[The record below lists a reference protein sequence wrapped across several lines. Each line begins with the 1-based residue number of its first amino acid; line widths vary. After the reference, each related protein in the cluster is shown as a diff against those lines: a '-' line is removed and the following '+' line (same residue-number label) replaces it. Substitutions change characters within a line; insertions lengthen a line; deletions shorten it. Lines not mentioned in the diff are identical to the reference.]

1 MSEQEKTPPGK
12 ETKVQP
18 LEAGQVPPESSVERD
33 LRELEAVATAGQE
46 ENLHE
51 SAQPPGHPSAPEIP
65 VPLPHEEFIAVHPAV
80 AGLKN
85 LRFEIKAGA
94 ETAKDLRFEI
104 KAGAETAKD
113 LNDLDVLETKVKQVQ
128 GLEGEVTDLEI
139 T

>member
-94 ETAKDLRFEI
+94 ETAKDL
-104 KAGAETAKD
+104 
-113 LNDLDVLETKVKQVQ
+113 NDLDVLETKVKQVQ

>member
-94 ETAKDLRFEI
+94 ETAKDL
-104 KAGAETAKD
+104 
-113 LNDLDVLETKVKQVQ
+113 NDLDVLETKVKQVQ
-128 GLEGEVTDLEI
+128 GLEGEVTDFEI